1 MKIIYH
7 HRTQKGDAQGIH
19 ITEIIN
25 AFRKL
30 NHEVLEISLVKDNS
44 NIENKTKKNIFL
56 EIITLLMPRFLYEL
70 IEIFYNFYG
79 YFKLKNEIKIFKPD
93 FIYERYSSFNFC
105 GVLVAKHTGTKI
117 CLEVNAPL
125 HMEKIKFERLIFKR
139 LSKFIENWV
148 CNNATTCIVISSP
161 LKEIL
166 VKQGVRREK
175 LNVIINGINPDHF
188 KKVGKNTIRKKYKIP
203 EKAVIIGVVAWFRKW
218 HGLDLLIKTCYKNS
232 LFQFKK
238 VYLLLLG
245 DGPAVPECK
254 AYVKEKCIEKYV
266 IFAGAIERERIAE
279 HIDAFDIALQ
289 PRVTNYAC
297 PMKIIEYLAMGKAI
311 IAPDQ
316 ENIREILTD
325 RKNALL
331 FKPDDMDDLCSKI
344 HTILKYP
351 NYKRELSKNALKTIK
366 EKKLT
371 WIENAD
377 RAIDLING
385 YSIPK

>member
-30 NHEVLEISLVKDNS
+30 NHEVLEISLVKDNT
-44 NIENKTKKNIFL
+44 NREKKKNQN
-56 EIITLLMPRFLYEL
+56 RFLDLITMLIPRILYEFM
-70 IEIFYNFYG
+70 EIFYNVYG
-79 YFKLKNEIKIFKPD
+79 YFRLRKAIKIFKPD

-105 GVLVAKHTGTKI
+105 GVLVAKHTNIKI

-125 HMEKIKFERLIFKR
+125 HMEKIKYEQLNFKG
-139 LSKFIENWV
+139 LSKRIENWV
-148 CNNATTCIVISSP
+148 CNNAAACIVISSP
-161 LKEIL
+161 LKKIL
-166 VKQGVRREK
+166 VKQGVREEK

-188 KKVGKNTIRKKYKIP
+188 KKVLKNNIRKNYNIP
-203 EKAVIIGVVAWFRKW
+203 EKATIIGVVAWFRKW

-232 LFQFKK
+232 LFQSKN

-245 DGPAVPECK
+245 DGPALPECK
-254 AYVKEKCIEKYV
+254 VYVKEKCIEKYV
-266 IFAGAIERERIAE
+266 IFAGAIEREKIAE

-297 PMKIIEYLAMGKAI
+297 PMKIIEYMAMGKAI

-316 ENIREILTD
+316 ENIRDILTD
-325 RKNALL
+325 QKDALL
-331 FKPDDMDDLCSKI
+331 FKPDDMDDLCAKI
-344 HTILKYP
+344 HTILKKS
-351 NYKRELSKNALKTIK
+351 NLKRGLSRNALKTIE

-371 WIENAD
+371 WVENAH
-377 RAIDLING
+377 RAINLING
-385 YSIPK
+385 STDV